1 MKTKRRISFLKAIKT
16 IVFNEIGEIGDEVV
30 EVPEEEVSEE
40 IEEEAE
46 AIEEVESE
54 EAVEV
59 QAETEEELE
68 EEIKEALED
77 GASEEEVKDMIRQF
91 TLKVD
96 GKEFIK
102 ELDLNDE
109 DEIKRQLQL
118 AHKGQK
124 STQELQ
130 ELKKMYSSELQRL
143 QQDPFAVLKELDPN
157 FDPLDL
163 SASYID
169 KLMKEQEMSPEE
181 KEQQERQREFDQ
193 LKQERDALRKE
204 KEDQARE
211 QEMAKLA
218 AQIENDI
225 MDALESDNELVADKE
240 TIALVAENLM
250 WAAEKGMEDIT
261 AKDVLPTV
269 KEQLRQNF
277 QRSASR
283 FRDTSILKKY
293 MGDDLV
299 NKLREE
305 RIEQAKKVVKSAS
318 SINKGTTPPTDKEK
332 EERPKLKLSSLF
344 K

>member
-1 MKTKRRISFLKAIKT
+1 MGFLEVLKKMI
-16 IVFNEIGEIGDEVV
+16 FNEIGSAGEEAVPVEEAVEEAVEESSEVV
-30 EVPEEEVSEE
+30 E
-40 IEEEAE
+40 EASP
-46 AIEEVESE
+46 ESE
-54 EAVEV
+54 EVVEV
-59 QAETEEELE
+59 QAESEEELE

-96 GKEFIK
+96 GKEFVK
-102 ELDLNDE
+102 EIDLGDE
-109 DEIKRQLQL
+109 DEIRRQLQL

-130 ELKKMYSSELQRL
+130 ELKKMYSSELLRL

-181 KEQQERQREFDQ
+181 KAERQRQSEFEQ
-193 LKQERDALRKE
+193 IKAERDALKKE
-204 KEDQARE
+204 REDQVKEA
-211 QEMAKLA
+211 EMSKLA
-218 AQIENDI
+218 AQIEDDI
-225 MDALESDNELVADKE
+225 MDALDGDSELVADRD
-240 TIALVAENLM
+240 TVALVAENLM
-250 WAAEKGMEDIT
+250 WAAERGMEDIT

-269 KEQLRQNF
+269 KAQLQENF
-277 QRSASR
+277 QKSAAR
-283 FRDTSILKKY
+283 FKDPSILKKY
-293 MGDDLV
+293 MGDDLL

-318 SINKGTTPPTDKEK
+318 SINKGTTPPKK
-332 EERPKLKLSSLF
+332 EEEEKRTKVKLSNLF
-344 K
+344 R